1 MNSKFVILDSNQN
14 EVKRQS
20 HFVNVE
26 EEQYPKLY
34 IEPPKSWLEQIGF
47 LEPIIEPFES
57 IQPIKRLKFI
67 NVEPLEFEES
77 TESDSDTLF
86 EILGLMS
93 NTPPETDVLLE
104 VLELMLLKTQSDSIA
119 IHSKSYNKTLLNRR
133 SCKSGRYTQ
142 RLLELTPKVML
153 NRLGLE
159 NLQIYL
165 NEDEENEDGEEDN
178 HEDKDY
184 SIYSCQMCD
193 GKQSVSKRSLNLHM
207 EKFHAEAH
215 KYETAKWQKC
225 DTCQKKFINLIAHIM
240 KMHLDLDSFK
250 CDECSVETKT
260 ASSLTQHYK
269 EVHMNVRFI
278 CEHCKKPYTRNES
291 LRQHV
296 FNTHPETVKTCLKC
310 KRKFMNKL
318 SLKRHEKNSK
328 KKGKCTVF
336 NRKSSGYKC
345 TICGASFPTYWGR
358 MHHKMKSHLK

>member
-1 MNSKFVILDSNQN
+1 
-14 EVKRQS
+14 
-20 HFVNVE
+20 
-26 EEQYPKLY
+26 
-34 IEPPKSWLEQIGF
+34 
-47 LEPIIEPFES
+47 
-57 IQPIKRLKFI
+57 
-67 NVEPLEFEES
+67 
-77 TESDSDTLF
+77 
-86 EILGLMS
+86 
-93 NTPPETDVLLE
+93 
-104 VLELMLLKTQSDSIA
+104 
-119 IHSKSYNKTLLNRR
+119 
-133 SCKSGRYTQ
+133 
-142 RLLELTPKVML
+142 ML
-153 NRLGLE
+153 NRLGPE

-165 NEDEENEDGEEDN
+165 NENKENEDGEEDN
-178 HEDKDY
+178 HEDKDF
-184 SIYSCQMCD
+184 
-193 GKQSVSKRSLNLHM
+193 KWSLNLQM
-207 EKFHAEAH
+207 DKFHAEAH
-215 KYETAKWQKC
+215 KYETAKRQKC
-225 DTCQKKFINLIAHIM
+225 DTCQSKVLNLRVHNM
-240 KMHLDLDSFK
+240 KVHLGLDSFK

-345 TICGASFPTYWGR
+345 KICGASFPTYWGR